1 MYIITNSILF
11 VNIVIIF
18 FAVKSVMTNMSIIYY
33 VDYILTARHMDTGQ
47 LESYFFNFFN

>member
-11 VNIVIIF
+11 VNIVIIL

-33 VDYILTARHMDTGQ
+33 VDYISTACHMDISQ
-47 LESYFFNFFN
+47 LESYFFNFYI